1 MNPATAICAC
11 GGRFGLDVQYL
22 FDARRYCVLGQVPI
36 LWRCRTCGRSLIDQH
51 SAVFEASREHAPRGR
66 GHRVRRR
73 RSRRL
78 VATRPPAARPPA
90 REIDRCIDFF
100 GDGGETASPDA
111 ADACG
116 ERFLDSLE
124 PSLPDVR
131 PLRPRASWR
140 RTPAPLPGAVF
151 DCRTAGGAV

>member
-11 GGRFGLDVQYL
+11 GGRFRLDVQYL

-36 LWRCRTCGRSLIDQH
+36 LWRCRMCGRSLIDQH
-51 SAVFEASREHAPRGR
+51 SAVFEASREQAVRRR

-73 RSRRL
+73 RSRRI
-78 VATRPPAARPPA
+78 VAMRPPAARPPA
-90 REIDRCIDFF
+90 REIDRYIDFF
-100 GDGGETASPDA
+100 GNGVEPATPDA

-116 ERFLDSLE
+116 ERFLDFLE

-131 PLRPRASWR
+131 PLRPRAS
-140 RTPAPLPGAVF
+140 
-151 DCRTAGGAV
+151 